1 MAVDKKDIK
10 NFMDGLRHVMLAR
23 TAPIVKIFNGTQ
35 DVMYGYMDEKDGY
48 VSKYKWDADSARWI
62 EEIYDLLVQATKYEK
77 RFKICKLTKKS
88 HGYRFRFDNNDPT
101 ILPSVKV
108 MVLNKIEDILIAS
121 IPEAGHPV
129 PVPSVPKLELD
140 PLREIKKEKKK
151 TVENKEKKMNDFSL
165 TNLKNAIINKVTTLD
180 KKTITIIGIIILLLL
195 IATRYQDIKDI
206 LIGIKDKVKRS
217 KNFKAMV
224 ADGTAALDSLKKI
237 VGVKSSNKG
246 DSNEE

>member
-10 NFMDGLRHVMLAR
+10 SFMDGLRHVMLAR

-48 VSKYKWDADSARWI
+48 VSKHKWSEDSACWI
-62 EEIYDLLVQATKYEK
+62 EEIYNLLVQATKDEK
-77 RFKICKLTKKS
+77 RFKICKLTKKTN
-88 HGYRFRFDNNDPT
+88 GYRFRFDNDSS

-108 MVLNKIEDILIAS
+108 MILNKIEDIMIAS
-121 IPEAGHPV
+121 IPGAINPV
-129 PVPSVPKLELD
+129 PVPSVPKPELD

-180 KKTITIIGIIILLLL
+180 KKTITIIGILILLLL

-206 LIGIKDKVKRS
+206 LIGIKDKIKRS
-217 KNFKAMV
+217 KNFKAMMS
-224 ADGTAALDSLKKI
+224 DGEKAIDSLKKI
-237 VGVKSSNKG
+237 VGVKSTG
-246 DSNEE
+246 DNINE